1 MTIAAV
7 VSAGFMEIEFSFRTY
22 NTNCQKCSGRYVNSH
37 LWRCLVGHDDLKDSL
52 PRLDETDERPICP
65 HCPTRVKAKNLQAHI
80 ARMHKPWKS

>member
-22 NTNCQKCSGRYVNSH
+22 NTNCQKCSGRYVDSQP
-37 LWRCLVGHDDLKDSL
+37 WRCNRCGDLKDSL
-52 PRLDETDERPICP
+52 SRLDETDERPICP

-80 ARMHKPWKS
+80 ARMHKSWKS